1 MSLAKKCDCGGDVV
15 FEPTAT
21 GTTCGGLDVT
31 GADVCQVCGTIMLS
45 KASHATAE
53 PERWTLATSGRS
65 IDAGGSRLRAEA
77 GPDVARLMKRILR
90 LPDLERALRAIAAGA
105 ADPRQLATD
114 ALADGAEEE
123 APAALI
129 AHTEPSP

>member
-1 MSLAKKCDCGGDVV
+1 MSLTKKCDCGGDFV

-31 GADVCQVCGTIMLS
+31 GADVCQGCGTLMLS
-45 KASHATAE
+45 EASHSTAE

-65 IDAGGSRLRAEA
+65 LDAGGSRLRAEA
-77 GPDVARLMKRILR
+77 GPDVARLMRRIVR

-105 ADPRQLATD
+105 ADPRQIAAN
-114 ALADGAEEE
+114 ALAVGAD
-123 APAALI
+123 PPTTVDPI
-129 AHTEPSP
+129 EPSP